1 MANMEKDL
9 VNDKQIEELEALV
22 DRFSLANVLEALVTI
37 CHEKADHVQDNW
49 QDVALAR
56 DWDNDGRKIDRIIS
70 TIRNAG

>member
-37 CHEKADHVQDNW
+37 CHEKADHLEGNW
-49 QDVALAR
+49 QDKNAAR
-56 DWDNDGRKIDRIIS
+56 AWDNDGRKIDRIIRH
-70 TIRNAG
+70 IENAG